1 MRYDDDTALVA
12 VFWKEHFMSHTS
24 RSLMSRLAAA
34 TALASTFVMA
44 APAQAADVGVSIS
57 VNQPGFYGRVDIG
70 DQRPVLI
77 YPQPIIIH
85 QGPYSVRQRPIYMR
99 VPPGHY
105 KQWARYCGQ
114 YNACNQPVYFV
125 KDGRPHP
132 NAYAPSPRHDDHHRM
147 DRRDDRRDDRHD
159 HRHDHRDDR
168 RDDRGH
174 PGKGHDKDRGHGH
187 GNGHR

>member
-1 MRYDDDTALVA
+1 
-12 VFWKEHFMSHTS
+12 MSHTS

-77 YPQPIIIH
+77 YPQPVIIH

-132 NAYAPSPRHDDHHRM
+132 NAYAPSRRHDDHHRM

>member
-1 MRYDDDTALVA
+1 
-12 VFWKEHFMSHTS
+12 MSQQS
-24 RSLMSRLAAA
+24 RSLMGRLAAA
-34 TALASTFVMA
+34 TALAATLVMS

-77 YPQPIIIH
+77 YPQPIVIH
-85 QGPYSVRQRPIYMR
+85 QGAYTTYQRPIYMR

-125 KDGRPHP
+125 
-132 NAYAPSPRHDDHHRM
+132 NAGAITPTPMPPPRGVTTTAWTDAMIDVTTVGTTDVIATMTAATPARAKTKTGAM
-147 DRRDDRRDDRHD
+147 ATARATATVEA
-159 HRHDHRDDR
+159 
-168 RDDRGH
+168 
-174 PGKGHDKDRGHGH
+174 
-187 GNGHR
+187 

>member
-1 MRYDDDTALVA
+1 
-12 VFWKEHFMSHTS
+12 MSHAP
-24 RSLMSRLAAA
+24 RSLMARPAAA
-34 TALASTFVMA
+34 AALASTLVIS

-77 YPQPIIIH
+77 YPQPVIIH
-85 QGPYSVRQRPIYMR
+85 QGPYSTRQRPIYMR

-125 KDGRPHP
+125 NGGRPHP
-132 NAYAPSPRHDDHHRM
+132 NAYAPTPRRDDHRM
-147 DRRDDRRDDRHD
+147 DRRDERRGDRWDD
-159 HRHDHRDDR
+159 RHDHRDDR
-168 RDDRGH
+168 RNDRGH
-174 PGKGHDKDRGHGH
+174 PGKGKDKDRGHG
-187 GNGHR
+187 NGHGHR

>member
-1 MRYDDDTALVA
+1 
-12 VFWKEHFMSHTS
+12 MSQQS
-24 RSLMSRLAAA
+24 RSLMGRLAAA
-34 TALASTFVMA
+34 TALAATLVMS

-77 YPQPIIIH
+77 YPQPIVIH
-85 QGPYSVRQRPIYMR
+85 QGAYTTYQRPIYMR

-125 KDGRPHP
+125 NGGRPHP
-132 NAYAPSPRHDDHHRM
+132 NAYAPPRGVTTTAWTDAMIDVTTVGTTDVIATMTAATPARAKTKTGAM
-147 DRRDDRRDDRHD
+147 ATARATATVEA
-159 HRHDHRDDR
+159 
-168 RDDRGH
+168 
-174 PGKGHDKDRGHGH
+174 
-187 GNGHR
+187 